1 MSCMLNAFYMLGNA
15 IILFGILL
23 LLCRVILRIS
33 ETDNQTEHSLKRVFL
48 TCVLVLFVLWLP
60 YYISMWPATIHGDFL
75 MQVLQL
81 FHYPTMLQHQLT
93 SDGVNVFYSNDHPF
107 LHTQLVG
114 KRYWKSGWKFR

>member
-1 MSCMLNAFYMLGNA
+1 MLLNAFYMLGNA

-75 MQVLQL
+75 MQRYYSFFIILQCFSTSL
-81 FHYPTMLQHQLT
+81 PLT
-93 SDGVNVFYSNDHPF
+93 E
-107 LHTQLVG
+107 
-114 KRYWKSGWKFR
+114 